1 MSTLV
6 ETSDVVIYTSLAP
19 NLRRTAEGTEI
30 SERYQRACL
39 KSWKSLGA
47 NIVSL
52 NPVTEISLL
61 RNLKFEV
68 DFLRVDA
75 KRPRIAD
82 FINAAR
88 NSGKEIAAIVNAD
101 CLLVAPQAVID
112 SSLEASAHGMVLF
125 ERLNVHP
132 ETICPTGT
140 HCNGFDLF
148 LFDTKPLF
156 DMELD
161 ERFAIG
167 NPWWDYYFPMAYEA
181 AGGKLYTLPGPA
193 LIHLDHPVGFSQTTY
208 DEKRQIVYSF
218 IRRGQFVVP
227 NFNPYPGLSRP
238 ELSALGAACFE
249 KLQSCEKVKIQ
260 DEISVLALRL
270 LSNIGKDRNIKAS
283 ETIIPLQ
290 NLSLSRIFRRIWKHK
305 SSLLLAALGSPF
317 SRRYSD
323 RMRRRAA
330 KSISFLEIN
339 G

>member
-1 MSTLV
+1 MNTLV
-6 ETSDVVIYTSLAP
+6 ETSDVVIYTSLVP
-19 NLRRTAEGTEI
+19 NLRRSAEGTEI
-30 SERYQRACL
+30 GEEYQRDCL
-39 KSWKSLGA
+39 KSWKRLGA

-52 NPVTEISLL
+52 NHATEISIL
-61 RNLKFEV
+61 RDIKFDV
-68 DFLRVDA
+68 DFLQVDA

-88 NSGKEIAAIVNAD
+88 NSRKKIAAIVNAD
-101 CLLVAPQAVID
+101 CLLVAPQAVIN
-112 SSLEASAHGMVLF
+112 SALEASAQGMVLF

-140 HCNGFDLF
+140 HCKGFDLF
-148 LFDTKPLF
+148 LFGTKPLF
-156 DMELD
+156 NMELD

-208 DEKRQIVYSF
+208 NEKRQIVYSF

-227 NFNPYPGLSRP
+227 TFNPYPELSGP

-249 KLQSCEKVKIQ
+249 KLQSCEKVKIH
-260 DEISVLALRL
+260 DEISVLTLRL
-270 LSNIGKDRNIKAS
+270 LSNIGKYRDIKSS
-283 ETIIPLQ
+283 ETIISLQ
-290 NLSLSRIFRRIWKHK
+290 RLGLSSLFRRIWKHK

>member
-1 MSTLV
+1 M
-6 ETSDVVIYTSLAP
+6 
-19 NLRRTAEGTEI
+19 
-30 SERYQRACL
+30 
-39 KSWKSLGA
+39 
-47 NIVSL
+47 
-52 NPVTEISLL
+52 
-61 RNLKFEV
+61 KFEV

-82 FINAAR
+82 FIDAAKT
-88 NSGKEIAAIVNAD
+88 SGKKLAAIVNAD
-101 CLLVAPQAVID
+101 CLLVAPQTVID
-112 SSLEASAHGMVLF
+112 ASLKASANGMVMF

-132 ETICPTGT
+132 ESICPTGT

-148 LFDTKPLF
+148 LFCTSPLF
-156 DMELD
+156 SMEFD
-161 ERFAIG
+161 ERFEIG
-167 NPWWDYYFPMAYEA
+167 SPWWDYYFPMAYEA

-208 DEKRQIVYSF
+208 DENRQIVYSL
-218 IRRGQFVVP
+218 IRTGQFVVP
-227 NFNPYPGLSRP
+227 NFNPSPGLSVP
-238 ELSALGAACFE
+238 ELRTLGAACFE

-270 LSNIGKDRNIKAS
+270 LRNIEQYRNINAS
-283 ETIIPLQ
+283 EMMRQLQ
-290 NLSLSRIFRRIWKHK
+290 SQSLSKVFRRIWKHK